1 MKTSKLK
8 NMVVLNNFP
17 SNIVDEAIIVL
28 KNGARVKDF
37 QVIEKNGNNNSK
49 DNGKSENYI
58 LKEAEMLLNRYIN
71 KVDNKDIKQNKKLE
85 KKYNKLK
92 IYSVVVTIIAVLGIV
107 IWNFKQIWSHICFFY
122 STQL

>member
-107 IWNFKQIWSHICFFY
+107 I
-122 STQL
+122 